1 MIEAIGVEKSFG
13 SVRAV
18 RGLSFR
24 FQPGEVVGLL
34 GPNGA
39 GKSTT
44 IRILV
49 GFWPPDRGR
58 VSINGHDS
66 IRDSLAA
73 RACVGYLPDSAPI
86 YPEMR
91 TIDYLRH
98 RARLQGL
105 RGRAATHAVE
115 SSLDRCRLHDAGRRR
130 VGELSK
136 GYRQRVGL
144 AAALLHDPPVLIL
157 DEPTSGLDPT
167 QILQV
172 RQLVRE
178 LAERRTMLISSHILS
193 EVEQVCGRV
202 MIMAAGRIL
211 ADGSPADLVESH
223 SGPARYRLEVLGA
236 ASAEDSPTHI
246 PGVTRAARLQALPGR
261 DAWSIEAAAGQGDL
275 REALGRWA
283 FERHLTVVELSRQR
297 PSLEAVFHEL
307 IARGGNEEDSEV
319 ERSPMRSTGGPGP
332 GEGVPA

>member
-1 MIEAIGVEKSFG
+1 MLLAEGIEKSFG

-18 RGLSFR
+18 RGVSFQFR
-24 FQPGEVVGLL
+24 PGEVVGLL

-58 VSINGHDS
+58 VEVNGHDS

-73 RACVGYLPDSAPI
+73 RGSVGYLPDSAPI

-91 TIDYLRH
+91 TNDYLRH
-98 RARLQGL
+98 RAHLFGL
-105 RGRAATHAVE
+105 RGRARATAVE
-115 SSLDRCRLHDAGRRR
+115 RSIERCRLGEARRRR

-144 AAALLHDPPVLIL
+144 AAALLHDPPVLVL

-172 RQLVRE
+172 RELVRE
-178 LAERRTMLISSHILS
+178 LAEKRTMLISSHILP
-193 EVEQVCGRV
+193 EVERVCGRV
-202 MIMAAGRIL
+202 MVMAGGRIL
-211 ADGSPADLVESH
+211 ADGSPEALVGAH
-223 SGPARYRLEVLGA
+223 AGPARYRLEVVGGA
-236 ASAEDSPTHI
+236 PPDDALRAI
-246 PGVTRAARLQALPGR
+246 PGVAVIERLVGERAGWVLTGAAGAPDLRQALGGW
-261 DAWSIEAAAGQGDL
+261 AQAHGLVVAEL
-275 REALGRWA
+275 TRERA
-283 FERHLTVVELSRQR
+283 
-297 PSLEAVFHEL
+297 SLERVFHEL
-307 IARGGNEEDSEV
+307 IARAGQAEP
-319 ERSPMRSTGGPGP
+319 ER
-332 GEGVPA
+332 AA